1 MTNIRDVLAANLR
14 QFRQARGWSQA
25 YLAEKTETS
34 TNYIGMLENSVKF
47 PSSGMIQKLA
57 YALGIDPTDL
67 FSKEIDPVS
76 TMKKYQK
83 AALEDIGILL
93 ERIINEKIQQLEE
106 KPPVGHAKSDRHQK
120 PIVSVREGDT
130 MGGVSS

>member
-1 MTNIRDVLAANLR
+1 MTNIRDVLAANLK

-47 PSSGMIQKLA
+47 PSSEMIQKLA

-67 FSKEIDPVS
+67 FSKEIDPLS

-83 AALEDIGILL
+83 AALEDIHLL
-93 ERIINEKIQQLEE
+93 LDRLINEKIQQLEE
-106 KPPVGHAKSDRHQK
+106 KS
-120 PIVSVREGDT
+120 T
-130 MGGVSS
+130 

>member
-1 MTNIRDVLAANLR
+1 MTNIRDVLAANLK

-47 PSSGMIQKLA
+47 PSSEMIQKLA

-67 FSKEIDPVS
+67 FSREIDPIS

-83 AALEDIGILL
+83 AALEDIHVLL
-93 ERIINEKIQQLEE
+93 GRLINEKIQQLEE
-106 KPPVGHAKSDRHQK
+106 K
-120 PIVSVREGDT
+120 
-130 MGGVSS
+130 SSKND

>member
-1 MTNIRDVLAANLR
+1 MTNIRDVLAVNLK

-47 PSSGMIQKLA
+47 PSSEMIQKLA

-67 FSKEIDPVS
+67 FSKEVDPIS
-76 TMKKYQK
+76 TVKKYQK
-83 AALEDIGILL
+83 AALEDIHVLL
-93 ERIINEKIQQLEE
+93 DRFINEKIQQLEE
-106 KPPVGHAKSDRHQK
+106 KS
-120 PIVSVREGDT
+120 T
-130 MGGVSS
+130 

>member
-1 MTNIRDVLAANLR
+1 MTNIRDVLAANLK

-47 PSSGMIQKLA
+47 PSSEMIQKLA

-67 FSKEIDPVS
+67 FSKGIDTVS

-83 AALEDIGILL
+83 AALEDIHVLL
-93 ERIINEKIQQLEE
+93 GRLINEKIQQLEE
-106 KPPVGHAKSDRHQK
+106 KPPESD
-120 PIVSVREGDT
+120 
-130 MGGVSS
+130 